1 MKKRQ
6 SFDKAFKAKVAL
18 EALREEG
25 ASLMRTPFRKLPRNT
40 AFIQTRLASGKAG
53 DRESALIE
61 DQQGL

>member
-40 AFIQTRLASGKAG
+40 AFIQTRLASGKS
-53 DRESALIE
+53 R
-61 DQQGL
+61 